1 MVFKDVHPGGISL
14 PTPCFFLALPT
25 PPTRPPC
32 TWIRRWHLCCMQR
45 MWTPTSSLLGL
56 HLPSCSQDVQSR
68 GHQLDIPADY
78 CHRSLRRENERVFTS
93 QRLLSSLLLL
103 FAHVSLQTFQWSG
116 IFGSG
121 APEVSC
127 FISST
132 PHVLQFNLASWQPHF
147 TTCFSDSW
155 CSSHWSQIC
164 INI

>member
-1 MVFKDVHPGGISL
+1 MVFKDFHPGGISL

-25 PPTRPPC
+25 SP
-32 TWIRRWHLCCMQR
+32 H
-45 MWTPTSSLLGL
+45 TPTLHMNKKMALVLHATHVDTHQLLGV

-68 GHQLDIPADY
+68 GHQLEIPADY
-78 CHRSLRRENERVFTS
+78 CHKSLRRENERVFTS

-132 PHVLQFNLASWQPHF
+132 PHALQFNLASWQPHF

-155 CSSHWSQIC
+155 CSSH
-164 INI
+164 